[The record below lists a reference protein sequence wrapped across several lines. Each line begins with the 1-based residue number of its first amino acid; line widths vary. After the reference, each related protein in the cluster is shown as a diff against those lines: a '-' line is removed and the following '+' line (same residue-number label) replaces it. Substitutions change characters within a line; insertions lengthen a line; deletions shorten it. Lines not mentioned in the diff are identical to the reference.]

1 MLYVTHDQEEAFYL
15 ADRVLVMND
24 GAIVEA
30 GSPTDLYER
39 PETPFTRQFVGVR
52 NHFSGRIERSADGE
66 RVVRSEL
73 VDFRLGN
80 ADYISNGTD
89 TGPVR
94 CFLRPEDIELGQFGS
109 SADGRI
115 ELTGTVVAEG
125 ILGDSYEVTVRFG
138 GADTELVVHT
148 ETYQQ
153 FDRGDEVSIQ
163 FQPRRLQV
171 YGV

>member
-1 MLYVTHDQEEAFYL
+1 
-15 ADRVLVMND
+15 
-24 GAIVEA
+24 
-30 GSPTDLYER
+30 
-39 PETPFTRQFVGVR
+39 
-52 NHFSGRIERSADGE
+52 
-66 RVVRSEL
+66 
-73 VDFRLGN
+73 
-80 ADYISNGTD
+80 
-89 TGPVR
+89 VR